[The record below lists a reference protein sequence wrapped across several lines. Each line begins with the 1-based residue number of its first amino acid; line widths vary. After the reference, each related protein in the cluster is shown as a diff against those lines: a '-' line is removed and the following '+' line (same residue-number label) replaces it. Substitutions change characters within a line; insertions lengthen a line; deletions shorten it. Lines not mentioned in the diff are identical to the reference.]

1 MEYTTLIATFYSIE
15 PFMPAAL
22 AYSPNRIVLLVDSSD
37 NEVRENIEKVKG
49 TFGKVAKVEVVKV
62 NSSDLYA
69 IAGKTVSI
77 IDMEDKNTRIIVN
90 ISGGWRVIAT
100 GVLLGCY
107 ARHGRVHEIVTNSI
121 PGNGLL
127 KLPKL
132 GYDLTEA
139 KRVVLEKIA
148 QSEEKSVAQ
157 IAKELKKTRGM
168 IYQHLR
174 ELRDSGYIDEKFNV
188 TEAGRLALL

>member
-22 AYSPNRIVLLVDSSD
+22 AYSPNKIVLLVDSSSK
-37 NEVRENIEKVKG
+37 EVEENIEKVKG
-49 TFGKVAKVEVVKV
+49 TFGKVTRVEVVKV
-62 NSSDLYA
+62 NSNDLYA

-77 IDMEDKNTRIIVN
+77 IDMEDKNTRIVVN

-107 ARHGRVHEIVTNSI
+107 ARHARVHEIVTNSNQ
-121 PGNGLL
+121 GNGLL

-139 KRVVLEKIA
+139 KRAVLEKMA
-148 QSEEKSVAQ
+148 QGGEKSVAQ

-174 ELRDSGYIDEKFNV
+174 ELRDTGYIDEKFNI

>member
-22 AYSPNRIVLLVDSSD
+22 AYSPNRIVLLVDSSSK
-37 NEVRENIEKVKG
+37 EVRENIEKVRG

-69 IAGKTVSI
+69 IAGKAVSI

-107 ARHGRVHEIVTNSI
+107 ARRARVHEIVTNSV
-121 PGNGLL
+121 PENGLL

-132 GYDLTEA
+132 GYDLSEA
-139 KRVVLEKIA
+139 KREVLEKIA
-148 QSEEKSVAQ
+148 QNEEKSVAQ

-174 ELRDSGYIDEKFNV
+174 ELIDTGYVDEKFNV

>member
-37 NEVRENIEKVKG
+37 KEVRENIEKVQG

-62 NSSDLYA
+62 NSNDLYA
-69 IAGKTVSI
+69 IAHKTVAI
-77 IDMEDKNTRIIVN
+77 IDVENKNTRIIVN

-100 GVLLGCY
+100 GVLLGCF
-107 ARHGRVHEIVTNSI
+107 ARHARLHEIVTNSV
-121 PGNGLL
+121 PENGLL

-132 GYDLTEA
+132 GYSLTGA
-139 KRVVLEKIA
+139 KREVLEKMA

-174 ELRDSGYIDEKFNV
+174 ELRDIGYVDEKFNV
-188 TEAGRLALL
+188 TEAGKLALL